1 MVGSSLWYDTTLT
14 SDGDSGDIMFLTC
27 HVAAYLKGYVNLWVQ
42 VPHGRSPSYH
52 VWRPLV

>member
-42 VPHGRSPSYH
+42 VPHGRSPSCH